1 MLKKQNLMAVALLLL
16 VTFLG
21 AMAAEARPGW
31 VSVSYSGFSLHRNP
45 NQNDVNGQ
53 GYYFAKII
61 ATCVNNSSNQTI
73 SSITSRSM
81 GFTANATANGA
92 TLGTV
97 AGSITISTPE
107 SLTPVGP
114 GESFR
119 IEYSVPLLSLNGGSI
134 EPFNAANGA
143 RLSRFKLKHDFQVK

>member
-1 MLKKQNLMAVALLLL
+1 MLKKQFFVAVA
-16 VTFLG
+16 VFLMLGFMG
-21 AMAAEARPGW
+21 AIVAEARPGW
-31 VSVSYSGFSLHRNP
+31 VSVSYSGFSIHRNP
-45 NQNDVNGQ
+45 SQPDINAE

-61 ATCVNNSSNQTI
+61 ATCVNNSSDKTI

-81 GFTANATANGA
+81 GFTANGTASGA

-134 EPFNAANGA
+134 APFNTANGP
-143 RLSRFKLKHDFQVK
+143 RLSRYSLKHDFQVK